1 MLIAWENEAFLSLK
15 EYPGEYEIVVPS
27 VSILC
32 QPTVAVV
39 DEVVD
44 KRNTREIA
52 EEYLNYL
59 YSDEAQELEAEWF
72 YRPSDEETLKKY
84 TYEGDSNTI
93 TEIPSD
99 NKWIVTNVDLTDIK
113 HFGGWTEATE
123 KHFADGG
130 VFDQIYE
137 K

>member
-1 MLIAWENEAFLSLK
+1 MKQNGFTDRQMKKPLK
-15 EYPGEYEIVVPS
+15 
-27 VSILC
+27 
-32 QPTVAVV
+32 
-39 DEVVD
+39 
-44 KRNTREIA
+44 N
-52 EEYLNYL
+52 
-59 YSDEAQELEAEWF
+59 
-72 YRPSDEETLKKY
+72 

-99 NKWIVTNVDLTDIK
+99 NKWIVTNVELTDIK